1 MTGPAGRRASPAG
14 RRASPRAR
22 LGAVLSPEPYTGR
35 GAPLWAQGALITFCA
50 LLFGFQFVAFKA
62 AFHGFGPVTL
72 LAVRVVI
79 ALPLTVAIMR
89 WARVPIRVSRRD
101 LLLVAVPAGLLM
113 GSQIFF
119 MFAVHRLTASLT
131 STIVSTIPIFS
142 LGLGFLFAIER
153 VGLLGVVGTLAGVAG
168 VAIATGAA
176 TGDLDALGLLLMLG
190 SNFSYGLSL
199 VVLKRMA
206 LRVSSAI
213 FLIVMLA
220 ESALVL
226 TPLAGALEGFS
237 VTWTWKAAFA
247 VLYIGTLGQ
256 AVAYI
261 GVMTL
266 MRFGGVFQSTLVTPL
281 IPVWAIF
288 FAVLLLGEP
297 LLGRELVGGALIIG
311 GVLLAIA
318 PVGRRRV

>member
-1 MTGPAGRRASPAG
+1 VTGPGA

-35 GAPLWAQGALITFCA
+35 GAPFWVQGALIMFCA
-50 LLFGFQFVAFKA
+50 LLFGFQFVAFKE
-62 AFHGFGPVTL
+62 AFHGVGPVTL
-72 LAVRVVI
+72 LAVRVFI

-101 LLLVAVPAGLLM
+101 LLLVAVPAALLM

-119 MFAVHRLTASLT
+119 MFAVHRLTAGLT

-142 LGLGFLFAIER
+142 LAFGFLFAIER
-153 VGLLGVVGTLAGVAG
+153 VSLLGVVGTMAGVAG
-168 VAIATGAA
+168 VAIATGA
-176 TGDLDALGLLLMLG
+176 TSGNLDPLGLGLILG
-190 SNFSYGLSL
+190 SNFTYSLSL

-237 VTWTWKAAFA
+237 MTWTWKTTLS

-256 AVAYI
+256 SVAYI
-261 GVMTL
+261 GTLTL
-266 MRFGGVFQSTLVTPL
+266 MRLGGVFQSTLVTPL

-297 LLGRELVGGALIIG
+297 LLGRELAGGALIIG
-311 GVLLAIA
+311 GVVLAIA
-318 PVGRRRV
+318 PIGRRGP